1 MLRNFLHMS
10 FTKKTDH
17 TKVVEN
23 LKLYNFYLTHFS
35 LRRTVLEI

>member
-10 FTKKTDH
+10 FTKKNYH
-17 TKVVEN
+17 TKVEN
-23 LKLYNFYLTHFS
+23 LIPYNFYLTHFS